1 MTELKLL
8 YPVFQS
14 TQPTQSLKASGYF
27 GIDLNSSSPKTPD

>member
-14 TQPTQSLKASGYF
+14 TQPTHSLKASGYL
-27 GIDLNSSSPKTPD
+27 GIDLNKLTPKPKG